1 MKGIFLLLSLILMAS
16 TASFAQKMTTQE
28 INEQAK
34 EDAKMYKKEGWRV
47 DIGEM
52 PIEFQIRKSLTM
64 MNETT
69 EDGEPMYM
77 MGSQKALGK
86 STIGAYATAR
96 QFAMDEIVKKVRVV
110 VEDFTKNNISTEQKE
125 GMSFED
131 INGIISKGTSKA
143 VLVIG
148 NFIDVV
154 KCYRLLDD
162 KKTIEAHVIIA
173 CSMADVEKAVV
184 MTMDMMQNEK

>member
-1 MKGIFLLLSLILMAS
+1 MKRIFLLLSVILMAS
-16 TASFAQKMTTQE
+16 TVSFAQMTVQE

-47 DIGEM
+47 DPGEM
-52 PIEFQIRKSLTM
+52 PIEFQFRKSLAM

-69 EDGEPMYM
+69 EDGDPMYM

-96 QFAMDEIVKKVRVV
+96 QLAMDEIVKKVRVE
-110 VEDFTKNNISTEQKE
+110 VEDFTKKNLTTEQKE
-125 GMSFED
+125 GMSSED
-131 INGIISKGTSKA
+131 INGIISRGASKA
-143 VLVIG
+143 VLIIG

-154 KCYRLLDD
+154 KCYRILDD
-162 KKTIEAHVIIA
+162 KKTIEAQVIIA
-173 CSMADVEKAVV
+173 CSMADVKKAVV
-184 MTMDMMQNEK
+184 MTMDMVQNGK